1 MKSSNVKW
9 VFLREVRDQLR
20 DRRTLFTIVVLPLLL
35 YPLLG
40 MSFLQI
46 AQFQREHI
54 SPVLVMG
61 VDALP
66 DTPALFVDGA
76 FADSFCTEADA
87 KLLNI
92 EFDTKLPAGDL
103 DAMRKA
109 AAKAVNGGD
118 YDTVL
123 IFPPDFSA
131 RLDRVRDQML
141 VLKEGRPETTTATET
156 GVSLPEPEIFVN
168 TAREKSAMARD
179 RVSHVLRSWRSKIV
193 DDNLRRADVPI
204 AAIQPFQMISKD
216 VAKERTK
223 RAAIWSKVLPF
234 IVLIWALTGAFYPA
248 IDLCAGEK
256 ERGTLETLLCSPA
269 ERSEIVWG
277 KLLTV
282 MSFSMATSVLNM
294 ISMGLTS
301 VFIMSQISKLSGGQ
315 SIGIG
320 APPLAA
326 MGWLIVALIPI
337 SALFSA
343 LSLAISAFARSSK
356 EGQYYLMPLLM
367 ITLPLMILPMMPGA
381 ELDLGTSLIPVTGVM
396 LLLRALIE
404 EQYLE
409 ALRFSLPVIGIT
421 GLCCWFSIRWAI
433 DQFNNE
439 SVLFREGEQWGVG
452 SWLRHMLRDR
462 RETPS
467 LGEGIMCG
475 VLLLIIHF
483 FATLM
488 VGAPGSWADFATT
501 TVVSLIAFIA
511 TPALF
516 MAIMLTRNVR
526 KTLLLY
532 LPRASTIPM
541 TFLLAVCI
549 HPIGFVFGQG
559 VQRLYPFSDQMLQ
572 QMQQFGGLLGD
583 MHAAVGVGAVLL
595 VIALVPAICE
605 EIAFR
610 GFILSGLRHMGHRW
624 VAILVSS
631 IFFGATHGILQ
642 QSIPACAIGIVIG
655 YVAVQTRSLLP
666 CIILH
671 CVYNSMSIVLAL
683 VIPTMISDSIV
694 LQWLFVNSGEGWV
707 YRPTVVIAAAL
718 LSFLILLWFRRL
730 PVQATREET
739 LHEALDHQSVAAIAK

>member
-1 MKSSNVKW
+1 MKLSNVKW

-20 DRRTLFTIVVLPLLL
+20 DRRTLFTIGVLPLLL

-46 AQFQREHI
+46 AQFQREHV

-61 VDALP
+61 ADALP
-66 DTPALFVDGA
+66 DTPALFVDGT
-76 FADSFCTEADA
+76 FAESFCSAEDAKQLSIDFDA
-87 KLLNI
+87 KLS
-92 EFDTKLPAGDL
+92 GDL
-103 DAMRKA
+103 DAMRKEA
-109 AAKAVNGGD
+109 ERAVNAGE

-123 IFPPDFSA
+123 IFPADFA
-131 RLDRVRDQML
+131 DRLALVRDQINARKQVAL
-141 VLKEGRPETTTATET
+141 DGAGSTESAVT
-156 GVSLPEPEIFVN
+156 LPEPEIFVN

-179 RVSHVLRSWRSKIV
+179 RVAHVLRAWRTKIV
-193 DDNLRRADVPI
+193 DENLRHADVPI
-204 AAIQPFQMISKD
+204 AAIQPFQMVNKD
-216 VAKERTK
+216 VAQERTK
-223 RAAIWSKVLPF
+223 RAALWSKILPF
-234 IVLIWALTGAFYPA
+234 VVLIWALTGAFYPA

-282 MSFSMATSVLNM
+282 MLFSMATSMLNM
-294 ISMGLTS
+294 LSMGLTS
-301 VFIMSQISKLSGGQ
+301 LFIMSQISRLGGGQ
-315 SIGIG
+315 TFGIG

-326 MGWLIVALIPI
+326 MGWLVVALIPI

-343 LSLAISAFARSSK
+343 LSLAIAAFARSSK

-367 ITLPLMILPMMPGA
+367 ITLPLMMLPMMPGA

-404 EQYLE
+404 GQYLE
-409 ALRFSLPVIGIT
+409 ALRFSLPVIGVT

-452 SWLRHMLRDR
+452 LWLRHMLRDR
-462 RETPS
+462 RDTPS
-467 LGEGIMCG
+467 LGEGVMCG

-488 VGAPGSWADFATT
+488 VGAPGSWTDFATT

-511 TPALF
+511 APALF
-516 MAIMLTRNVR
+516 MVIMLTRNVR

-549 HPIGFVFGQG
+549 HPLGFVFGQG
-559 VQRLYPFSDQMLQ
+559 VQRLYPFSEQMLQ
-572 QMQQFGGLLGD
+572 QMQQFGGLLGE

-631 IFFGATHGILQ
+631 VFFGATHGILQ
-642 QSIPACAIGIVIG
+642 QSLPACAIGIVIG

-671 CVYNSMSIVLAL
+671 CVYNSMSIVMAL
-683 VIPTMISDSIV
+683 VIPTIIADSV
-694 LQWLFVNSGEGWV
+694 GLQWLFVNSGEGWV
-707 YRPTVVIAAAL
+707 YRTPVVIAAAL
-718 LSFLILLWFRRL
+718 LSFLILMWFRRL
-730 PVQATREET
+730 PFQATQEET
-739 LHEALDHQSVAAIAK
+739 LHEALDHQTVAAIAK

>member
-46 AQFQREHI
+46 AQFQRENI
-54 SPVLVMG
+54 SPVLVIG
-61 VDALP
+61 ADSLP
-66 DTPALFVDGA
+66 DTPPLFVDGK
-76 FADSFCTEADA
+76 FAESFCTGAEA
-87 KLLNI
+87 KQLNI
-92 EFDTKLPAGDL
+92 EFDSAVATSDL
-103 DAMRKA
+103 QAMRKA
-109 AAKAVNGGD
+109 AEDAVHSGKF
-118 YDTVL
+118 DTVL
-123 IFPPDFSA
+123 IFPADFA
-131 RLDRVRDQML
+131 DRLNQVRDQMNSERQSQPAASSAAESD
-141 VLKEGRPETTTATET
+141 V
-156 GVSLPEPEIFVN
+156 VLPEPEIFVN

-179 RVSHVLRSWRSKIV
+179 RVARVLRVWRSKIV
-193 DDNLRRADVPI
+193 DDNLRQADVPI
-204 AAIQPFQMISKD
+204 AATQPFQMVSTD
-216 VAKERTK
+216 VAHERTK
-223 RAAIWSKVLPF
+223 RAAIWSKILPF
-234 IVLIWALTGAFYPA
+234 VVLIWALTGAFYPA

-294 ISMGLTS
+294 LSMGLTG
-301 VFIMSQISKLSGGQ
+301 VFIMSQIAKLSGGQ
-315 SIGIG
+315 TLGIG

-326 MGWLIVALIPI
+326 MGWLVVALIPI

-343 LSLAISAFARSSK
+343 LSLAIAAFARSSK

-367 ITLPLMILPMMPGA
+367 ITLPLMMLPMMPGA

-404 EQYLE
+404 GQHLE
-409 ALRFSLPVIGIT
+409 ALRFSLPVIGVT
-421 GLCCWFSIRWAI
+421 GVCCWFSIRWAI

-439 SVLFREGEQWGVG
+439 SVLFRESEQWGIG
-452 SWLRHMLRDR
+452 LWLRHMVRDR
-462 RETPS
+462 RETPT

-488 VGAPGSWADFATT
+488 VGAPNSWVDFATT
-501 TVVSLIAFIA
+501 TVVSLIAFIGA
-511 TPALF
+511 PALF
-516 MAIMLTRNVR
+516 MAVMLTRNVR
-526 KTLLLY
+526 KTLLLH

-541 TFLLAVCI
+541 TILLAVCI
-549 HPIGFVFGQG
+549 HPVGFVFGQG
-559 VQRLYPFSDQMLQ
+559 VQRVYPFSDQMLE
-572 QMQQFGGLLGD
+572 QMQRFGGLLGE
-583 MHAAVGVGAVLL
+583 MHTAVGVGAVLL
-595 VIALVPAICE
+595 VIALVPAVCE

-624 VAILVSS
+624 VAILISS
-631 IFFGATHGILQ
+631 VFFGATHGILQ
-642 QSIPACAIGIVIG
+642 QSLPACAIGIVIG

-666 CIILH
+666 CIVLH
-671 CVYNSMSIVLAL
+671 CVYNSMSIVLAM
-683 VIPTMISDSIV
+683 VIPTIAADSV
-694 LQWLFVNSGEGWV
+694 GLQWLFVNSDDGWV
-707 YRPTVVIAAAL
+707 YRAPLVVVAAL
-718 LSFLILLWFRRL
+718 LSLLLLLWFRRL
-730 PVQATREET
+730 PFQATQEET
-739 LHEALDHQSVAAIAK
+739 LHEALEHQTAGAVAK